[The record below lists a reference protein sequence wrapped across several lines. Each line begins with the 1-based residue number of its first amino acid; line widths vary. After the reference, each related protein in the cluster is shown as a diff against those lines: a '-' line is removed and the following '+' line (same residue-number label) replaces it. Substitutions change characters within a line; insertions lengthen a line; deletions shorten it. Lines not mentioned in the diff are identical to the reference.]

1 MLNSSPLMMDYAPV
15 AELGELLRDHMEMP
29 FPASVEKGVDYGLVD
44 PVMIGADIYGWATRI
59 EGGNVLD
66 PVDRDRLAAA
76 RDELLA
82 SLGEF
87 PADARPYYELVL
99 KIANEALR

>member
-1 MLNSSPLMMDYAPV
+1 
-15 AELGELLRDHMEMP
+15 MP

-59 EGGNVLD
+59 EGGTVLN

-76 RDELLA
+76 RDGLLA
-82 SLGEF
+82 SLPEF

-99 KIANEALR
+99 NIANEALR

>member
-1 MLNSSPLMMDYAPV
+1 MVHDAPV
-15 AELGELLRDHMEMP
+15 DELGDLLREHTEMP
-29 FPASVEKGVDYGLVD
+29 FPASVTKGVDYGLVD
-44 PVMIGADIYGWATRI
+44 PVMIGADIFGWASRI
-59 EGGNVLD
+59 EGGNVLN
-66 PVDRDRLAAA
+66 PADRDRLAAA

-99 KIANEALR
+99 RIANQALR